1 MPPEY
6 LHNGAR
12 ARIDG
17 RGDAWADEHRHGLG
31 MSFLMSDLDAIFGT
45 VVFGQNT
52 GDRLFIEYVPDA
64 YANRFKTV
72 REFGLVAMFDR
83 KMSINAAFDQRNKL
97 STAVYLWICRKLGA
111 GQAKRP
117 KFFFV
122 IGDQAPPWRMVEI
135 DITNGEPTGAEATIA
150 SREDWG
156 PVWEYLGLAPLRRE
170 IAMWVGR

>member
-1 MPPEY
+1 MPPDY
-6 LHNGAR
+6 LNNGAR

-17 RGDAWADEHRHGLG
+17 GGDAWADEHRHGLG

-52 GDRLFIEYVPDA
+52 GDRLFIEYVPDD
-64 YANRFKTV
+64 YVNRFKAV

-83 KMSINAAFDQRNKL
+83 KRSINAAFDQRNKL
-97 STAVYLWICRKLGA
+97 STAVYLWICRKLGS

-122 IGDQAPPWRMVEI
+122 IGDQVPPWQMVEI
-135 DITNGEPTGAEATIA
+135 DIMNGEPTGVEATITN
-150 SREDWG
+150 REDW
-156 PVWEYLGLAPLRRE
+156 VSIWEHLGLASLRRE
-170 IAMWVGR
+170 IAMRIGR